1 MCFPGGNGGGSDELL
16 AEYERQRAEEEA
28 RQNRIAQGKQEI
40 ENAFLGYDD
49 DFYSGISTDY
59 MDYATPQIEDQY
71 EDALKQLRVSLARS
85 GNLDSS
91 LRTDRIARLNE
102 RNADAYV
109 DAQRQGENYANQVRG
124 NLNTVKS
131 NLLQQNQSLAD
142 PSLIASMA
150 ANQSYTAS
158 QMPAY
163 NPIAQLFDSVTSGLA
178 TQAQLEARDK
188 ARYEMAELF
197 NLGDRSRVVSQ

>member
-1 MCFPGGNGGGSDELL
+1 MCFPSGGGGGSKELQ

-163 NPIAQLFDSVTSGLA
+163 NPIAQLFDGVTSGLA